1 LPEAGPGA
9 RLLRVLQRFM
19 QSGMAMARRLNH
31 VAERKV
37 KGQDFGGLSPAGFD
51 ATLTNALVVQAVA
64 YTAAL
69 RARLRAL
76 VGQPLAPLVPEVP
89 PADRAFRGRGKPARV
104 TVVYEVPADEPHDWV
119 ALTQPLRIG
128 PSGVAVTLR
137 LIAHKSNRE
146 VVTDIS
152 DFLRGAVGQLGTE
165 ADVPRIAALE
175 ATARALCDEIEAAE
189 AAADADA
196 AAGGVRPEG
205 GRAAS
210 DQPGSAVDDDP
221 PARPPDG

>member
-1 LPEAGPGA
+1 
-9 RLLRVLQRFM
+9 M
-19 QSGMAMARRLNH
+19 
-31 VAERKV
+31 
-37 KGQDFGGLSPAGFD
+37 
-51 ATLTNALVVQAVA
+51 
-64 YTAAL
+64 
-69 RARLRAL
+69 
-76 VGQPLAPLVPEVP
+76 
-89 PADRAFRGRGKPARV
+89 

-196 AAGGVRPEG
+196 AAAAGGVRPDG

-210 DQPGSAVDDDP
+210 DRPGSAVDDDP